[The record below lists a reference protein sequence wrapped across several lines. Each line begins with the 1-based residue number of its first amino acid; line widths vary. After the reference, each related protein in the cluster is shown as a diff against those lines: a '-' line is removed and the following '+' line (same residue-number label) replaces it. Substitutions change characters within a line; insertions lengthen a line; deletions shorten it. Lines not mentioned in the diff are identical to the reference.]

1 MELIE
6 KILNFYLSFK
16 DTINLNLYTFA
27 LVFTFISVIWIST
40 IGIVTPILL
49 ISALAFGYYGIF
61 ISLVSLLFGSIINF
75 LLARK
80 TKSMLKKIKNK
91 QPIFN
96 NEPFISYII
105 FRLIPGIPY
114 LVKNLSA
121 VFFKLNFKKFYFAV
135 LISDT
140 PQIIIF
146 TFFFKSLV
154 DSSNI
159 LLISQ
164 DYHLIFKQMFLPT
177 ISIIIFLVFI
187 FYIKKIREN
196 VNFKNKNKNLD

>member
-121 VFFKLNFKKFYFAV
+121 VFFKLNFKNF
-135 LISDT
+135 
-140 PQIIIF
+140 
-146 TFFFKSLV
+146 
-154 DSSNI
+154 I
-159 LLISQ
+159 LL
-164 DYHLIFKQMFLPT
+164 F
-177 ISIIIFLVFI
+177 
-187 FYIKKIREN
+187 
-196 VNFKNKNKNLD
+196 